1 MAEDART
8 PPLDSPAA
16 DAATGATAAD
26 EPGAPIAPDA
36 IDPEL
41 IKLSVPLPRRHP
53 LVAVAV
59 LLVGALLLYRMRA
72 DLSYALKSSEPSE
85 LGEAAAAL
93 KSGKLAEAA
102 GSYVRVSGLPDR
114 RNALAFDPK
123 GSRLRTQVFRIL
135 GTGGAASKLLV
146 ASPGVADRFAD
157 NHFSGRLRRFDEVYF
172 AEAVT
177 DYFKQTQALRAI
189 DLERLKALPAGP
201 LPQPLSIVDRSGEP
215 LQVGQS
221 SKEQELLIDV
231 LFADDLRVLL
241 SKDKFP
247 SEPDARREID
257 RVGLPHGPGIETKD
271 GFGYVLRLPPQ
282 GIKRQQVLAQIDAL
296 GIWLWHRIETYRVPL
311 AALSVTPA
319 GLVLPGPDALAQPVR
334 YQLTAGAAP
343 ATPEPT
349 GAPAPANPSGADSAT
364 KDAAAPTATTA
375 PVPPA
380 GAGAGAAAL
389 AQLVPQ
395 KEQTTVLLWEQ
406 VQAVQVSEP
415 LTVPADAWLILDGES
430 PRAVLWTLPVS
441 GLLLLFMA
449 FNIWYLLRSLRKSA

>member
-8 PPLDSPAA
+8 SPLDSPAA
-16 DAATGATAAD
+16 DAAPGTTAAV
-26 EPGAPIAPDA
+26 EPGAPVPPDA

-41 IKLSVPLPRRHP
+41 LKLSVPLPRRHP

-59 LLVGALLLYRMRA
+59 LLVGALLIYRMRA
-72 DLSYALKSSEPSE
+72 DLVYALQPAEPRE

-102 GSYVRVSGLPDR
+102 GGHVRVSGLPDR
-114 RNALAFDPK
+114 RNGLAFDPK

-146 ASPGVADRFAD
+146 ATPGVARQLAD
-157 NHFSGRLRRFDEVYF
+157 NHFTGRLRRFDEVYF
-172 AEAVT
+172 ADAVT
-177 DYFKQTQALRAI
+177 DYFKQTQALRAL
-189 DLERLKALPAGP
+189 DLGKLKALPAGP
-201 LPQPLSIVDRSGEP
+201 LPQPLSTVDRSGEP
-215 LQVGQS
+215 LQV
-221 SKEQELLIDV
+221 SKDQELLIDV

-247 SEPDARREID
+247 AEPDARREIE
-257 RVGLPHGPGIETKD
+257 RVGLPHGPGIETRD

-282 GIKRQQVLAQIDAL
+282 GLARQRVLAQIDAL

-311 AALSVTPA
+311 GALAVTPA

-334 YQLTAGAAP
+334 YQLTASAAPTPPPAGPTPATPDSAAQGPAPAAAP
-343 ATPEPT
+343 A
-349 GAPAPANPSGADSAT
+349 
-364 KDAAAPTATTA
+364 AAP
-375 PVPPA
+375 PA
-380 GAGAGAAAL
+380 VAAMP
-389 AQLVPQ
+389 QLVPQ

-415 LTVPADAWLILDGES
+415 LAVPQDAWIILDGES
-430 PRAVLWTLPVS
+430 PRSLLWTLPVS
-441 GLLLLFMA
+441 ALLLVFMA
-449 FNIWYLLRSLRKSA
+449 FNIWYLIRSLSKSA

>member
-16 DAATGATAAD
+16 DAEPGSTAAL
-26 EPGAPIAPDA
+26 EPGAPVPPDA

-41 IKLSVPLPRRHP
+41 LKLSVPLPRRHP

-59 LLVGALLLYRMRA
+59 LLVGALLLYRMRT
-72 DLSYALKSSEPSE
+72 DLTYAMQPAAPRE

-93 KSGKLAEAA
+93 RSGKLAEAA
-102 GSYVRVSGLPDR
+102 GGYVRVSGLPDR

-135 GTGGAASKLLV
+135 GTGGAASKVLV
-146 ASPGVADRFAD
+146 ATPGVAAQLAD
-157 NHFSGRLRRFDEVYF
+157 NHFTGRLRRFDEVYF
-172 AEAVT
+172 ADAVA
-177 DYFKQTQALRAI
+177 DYFKQTQALRAL
-189 DLERLKALPAGP
+189 DLGRLKALPAGP
-201 LPQPLSIVDRSGEP
+201 LPQPLATTDRSGEP
-215 LQVGQS
+215 LQVG
-221 SKEQELLIDV
+221 KDQELLIDV

-247 SEPDARREID
+247 SEPDARREIE

-271 GFGYVLRLPPQ
+271 GFGYVLRLPPH
-282 GIKRQQVLAQIDAL
+282 GLARQRVLAQIDGL

-311 AALSVTPA
+311 GALSVTPA

-334 YQLTAGAAP
+334 YQLTAAP
-343 ATPEPT
+343 P
-349 GAPAPANPSGADSAT
+349 
-364 KDAAAPTATTA
+364 
-375 PVPPA
+375 PPA
-380 GAGAGAAAL
+380 GEAPPGAGAADAAAGTAPTAGAEPPAAAPPGTQQL
-389 AQLVPQ
+389 APQ

-430 PRAVLWTLPVS
+430 PRSALWTLPVS
-441 GLLLLFMA
+441 ALLALFMA
-449 FNIWYLLRSLRKSA
+449 FNVWYLLRSLGKSAAA

>member
-16 DAATGATAAD
+16 DAEPGSTAAL
-26 EPGAPIAPDA
+26 EPGAPVPPDA

-41 IKLSVPLPRRHP
+41 LKLSVPLPRRHP

-59 LLVGALLLYRMRA
+59 LLVGALLLYRMRT
-72 DLSYALKSSEPSE
+72 DLTYAMQPAAPRE
-85 LGEAAAAL
+85 LGEAAVAL
-93 KSGKLAEAA
+93 RSGKLAEAA
-102 GSYVRVSGLPDR
+102 GGYVRVSGLPDR

-135 GTGGAASKLLV
+135 GTGGAASKVLV
-146 ASPGVADRFAD
+146 ATPGVAAQLAD
-157 NHFSGRLRRFDEVYF
+157 NHFTGRLRRFDEVYF
-172 AEAVT
+172 ADAVA
-177 DYFKQTQALRAI
+177 DYFKQTQALRAL
-189 DLERLKALPAGP
+189 DLGRLKALPAGP
-201 LPQPLSIVDRSGEP
+201 LPQPLATTDRSGEP
-215 LQVGQS
+215 LQVG
-221 SKEQELLIDV
+221 KDQELLIDV

-247 SEPDARREID
+247 SEPDARREIE

-271 GFGYVLRLPPQ
+271 GFGYVLRLPPH
-282 GIKRQQVLAQIDAL
+282 GLARQRVLAQIDGL

-311 AALSVTPA
+311 GALSVTPA

-334 YQLTAGAAP
+334 YQLTAAP
-343 ATPEPT
+343 P
-349 GAPAPANPSGADSAT
+349 
-364 KDAAAPTATTA
+364 
-375 PVPPA
+375 PPA
-380 GAGAGAAAL
+380 GEAPPGAGAADAAAGTAPTAGAEPPAAAPPGTQQL
-389 AQLVPQ
+389 APQ

-430 PRAVLWTLPVS
+430 PRSALWTLPVS
-441 GLLLLFMA
+441 ALLALFMA
-449 FNIWYLLRSLRKSA
+449 FNVWYLLRSLGKSAAA

>member
-16 DAATGATAAD
+16 DAEPGSTAAL
-26 EPGAPIAPDA
+26 EPGAPVPPDA

-41 IKLSVPLPRRHP
+41 LKLSVPLPRRHP

-59 LLVGALLLYRMRA
+59 LLVGALLLYRMRT
-72 DLSYALKSSEPSE
+72 DLTYAMQPAAPRE

-93 KSGKLAEAA
+93 RSGKLAEAA
-102 GSYVRVSGLPDR
+102 GGYVRVSGLPDR

-135 GTGGAASKLLV
+135 GTGGAASKVLV
-146 ASPGVADRFAD
+146 ATPGVAAQLAD
-157 NHFSGRLRRFDEVYF
+157 NHFTGRLRRFDEVYF
-172 AEAVT
+172 ADAVA
-177 DYFKQTQALRAI
+177 DYFKQTQALRAL
-189 DLERLKALPAGP
+189 DLGRLKALPAGP
-201 LPQPLSIVDRSGEP
+201 LPQPLATTDRSGEP
-215 LQVGQS
+215 LQVG
-221 SKEQELLIDV
+221 KDQELLIDV

-247 SEPDARREID
+247 SEPDARREIE

-271 GFGYVLRLPPQ
+271 GFGYVLRLPPH
-282 GIKRQQVLAQIDAL
+282 GLARQRVLAQIDGL

-311 AALSVTPA
+311 GALSVTPA

-334 YQLTAGAAP
+334 YQLTAAPPPPAGEAPPGAGAA
-343 ATPEPT
+343 
-349 GAPAPANPSGADSAT
+349 
-364 KDAAAPTATTA
+364 DAAAGTA
-375 PVPPA
+375 PPA
-380 GAGAGAAAL
+380 GAEPPAAAPPGTQQL
-389 AQLVPQ
+389 APQ

-430 PRAVLWTLPVS
+430 PRSALWTLPVS
-441 GLLLLFMA
+441 ALLALFMA
-449 FNIWYLLRSLRKSA
+449 FNVWYLLRSLGKSAAA

>member
-16 DAATGATAAD
+16 DAEPGSTAAL
-26 EPGAPIAPDA
+26 EPGAPVPPDA

-41 IKLSVPLPRRHP
+41 LKLSVPLPRRHP

-59 LLVGALLLYRMRA
+59 LLVGALLLYRMRT
-72 DLSYALKSSEPSE
+72 DLTYAMQPAAPRE

-93 KSGKLAEAA
+93 RSGKLAEAA
-102 GSYVRVSGLPDR
+102 GGYVRVSGLPDR

-135 GTGGAASKLLV
+135 GTGGAASKVLV
-146 ASPGVADRFAD
+146 ATPGVAAQLAD
-157 NHFSGRLRRFDEVYF
+157 NHFTGRLRRFDEVYF
-172 AEAVT
+172 ADAVA
-177 DYFKQTQALRAI
+177 DYFKQTQALRAL
-189 DLERLKALPAGP
+189 DLGRLKALPAGP
-201 LPQPLSIVDRSGEP
+201 LPQPLATTDRSGEP
-215 LQVGQS
+215 LQVG
-221 SKEQELLIDV
+221 KDQELLIDV

-247 SEPDARREID
+247 SEPDARREIE

-271 GFGYVLRLPPQ
+271 GFGYVLRLPPH
-282 GIKRQQVLAQIDAL
+282 GLARQRVLAQIDGL

-311 AALSVTPA
+311 GALSVTPA

-334 YQLTAGAAP
+334 YQLTAAP
-343 ATPEPT
+343 P
-349 GAPAPANPSGADSAT
+349 
-364 KDAAAPTATTA
+364 
-375 PVPPA
+375 PPA
-380 GAGAGAAAL
+380 GEAPPGAGAADAAAGTAPTAGAEPPAAAPPGTQQL
-389 AQLVPQ
+389 APQ

-430 PRAVLWTLPVS
+430 PRSALWTLPVS
-441 GLLLLFMA
+441 ALLALFMA
-449 FNIWYLLRSLRKSA
+449 FNVWYLLRSLGKSAAT

>member
-16 DAATGATAAD
+16 DAEPGSTAAL
-26 EPGAPIAPDA
+26 EPGAPVPPDA

-41 IKLSVPLPRRHP
+41 LKLSVPLPRRHP

-59 LLVGALLLYRMRA
+59 LLVGALLLYRMRT
-72 DLSYALKSSEPSE
+72 DLTYAMQPAAPRE

-93 KSGKLAEAA
+93 RSGKLAEAA
-102 GSYVRVSGLPDR
+102 GGYVRVSGLPDR

-135 GTGGAASKLLV
+135 GTGGAASKVLV
-146 ASPGVADRFAD
+146 ATPGVAAQLAD
-157 NHFSGRLRRFDEVYF
+157 NHFTGRLRRFDEVYF
-172 AEAVT
+172 ADAVA
-177 DYFKQTQALRAI
+177 DYFKQTQALRAL
-189 DLERLKALPAGP
+189 DLGRLKALPAGP
-201 LPQPLSIVDRSGEP
+201 LPQPLATTDRSGEP
-215 LQVGQS
+215 LQVG
-221 SKEQELLIDV
+221 KDQELLIDV

-247 SEPDARREID
+247 SEPDARREIE

-271 GFGYVLRLPPQ
+271 GFGYVLRLPPH
-282 GIKRQQVLAQIDAL
+282 GLARQRVLAQIDGL

-311 AALSVTPA
+311 GALSVTPA

-334 YQLTAGAAP
+334 YQLTAAPPPPAGEAPPGA
-343 ATPEPT
+343 
-349 GAPAPANPSGADSAT
+349 GAP
-364 KDAAAPTATTA
+364 DAAAGTAPTAGA
-375 PVPPA
+375 EPPA
-380 GAGAGAAAL
+380 AAPPGTQQL
-389 AQLVPQ
+389 APQ

-430 PRAVLWTLPVS
+430 PRSALWTLPVS
-441 GLLLLFMA
+441 ALLALFMA
-449 FNIWYLLRSLRKSA
+449 FNVWYLLRSLGKSAAA

>member
-16 DAATGATAAD
+16 DAEPGSTAAL
-26 EPGAPIAPDA
+26 EPGAPVPPDA

-41 IKLSVPLPRRHP
+41 LKLSVPLPRRHP

-59 LLVGALLLYRMRA
+59 LLVGALLLYRMRT
-72 DLSYALKSSEPSE
+72 DLTYAMQPAAPRE
-85 LGEAAAAL
+85 LGEAAVAL
-93 KSGKLAEAA
+93 RSGKLAEAA
-102 GSYVRVSGLPDR
+102 GGYVRVSGLPDR

-135 GTGGAASKLLV
+135 GTGGAASKVLV
-146 ASPGVADRFAD
+146 ATPGVAAQLAD
-157 NHFSGRLRRFDEVYF
+157 NHFTGRLRRFDEVYF
-172 AEAVT
+172 ADAVA
-177 DYFKQTQALRAI
+177 DYFKQTQALRAL
-189 DLERLKALPAGP
+189 DLGRLKALPAGP
-201 LPQPLSIVDRSGEP
+201 LPQPLATTDRSGEP
-215 LQVGQS
+215 LQVG
-221 SKEQELLIDV
+221 KDQELLIDV

-247 SEPDARREID
+247 SEPDARREIE

-271 GFGYVLRLPPQ
+271 GFGYVLRLPPH
-282 GIKRQQVLAQIDAL
+282 GLARQRVLAQIDGL

-311 AALSVTPA
+311 GALSVTPA

-334 YQLTAGAAP
+334 YQLTAAP
-343 ATPEPT
+343 P
-349 GAPAPANPSGADSAT
+349 
-364 KDAAAPTATTA
+364 
-375 PVPPA
+375 PPA
-380 GAGAGAAAL
+380 GEAPPGAGAADAAAGTAPTAGAEPPAAAPPGTQQL
-389 AQLVPQ
+389 APQ

-430 PRAVLWTLPVS
+430 PRSALWTLPVS
-441 GLLLLFMA
+441 ALLALFMA
-449 FNIWYLLRSLRKSA
+449 FNIWYLLRSLGKSAAA

>member
-16 DAATGATAAD
+16 DAEPGSTAAL
-26 EPGAPIAPDA
+26 EPGAPVPPDA

-41 IKLSVPLPRRHP
+41 LKLSVPLPRRHP

-59 LLVGALLLYRMRA
+59 LLVGALLLYRMRT
-72 DLSYALKSSEPSE
+72 DLTYAMQPAAPRE

-93 KSGKLAEAA
+93 RSGKLAEAA
-102 GSYVRVSGLPDR
+102 GGYVRVSGLPDR

-135 GTGGAASKLLV
+135 GTGGAASKVLV
-146 ASPGVADRFAD
+146 ATPGVAAQLAD
-157 NHFSGRLRRFDEVYF
+157 NHFTGRLRRFDEVYF
-172 AEAVT
+172 ADAVA
-177 DYFKQTQALRAI
+177 DYFKQTQALRAL
-189 DLERLKALPAGP
+189 DLGRLKALPAGP
-201 LPQPLSIVDRSGEP
+201 LPQPLATTDRSGEP
-215 LQVGQS
+215 LQVG
-221 SKEQELLIDV
+221 KDQELLIDV

-247 SEPDARREID
+247 SEPDARREIE

-271 GFGYVLRLPPQ
+271 GFGYVLRLPPH
-282 GIKRQQVLAQIDAL
+282 GLARQRVLAQIDGL

-311 AALSVTPA
+311 GALSVTPA

-334 YQLTAGAAP
+334 YQLTAAP
-343 ATPEPT
+343 P
-349 GAPAPANPSGADSAT
+349 
-364 KDAAAPTATTA
+364 
-375 PVPPA
+375 PPA
-380 GAGAGAAAL
+380 GEAPPGAGAADAAAGTAPTAGAEPPAAAPPGTQQL
-389 AQLVPQ
+389 APQ

-430 PRAVLWTLPVS
+430 PRSALWTLPVS
-441 GLLLLFMA
+441 ALLALFMA
-449 FNIWYLLRSLRKSA
+449 FNIWYLLRSLGKSAAA